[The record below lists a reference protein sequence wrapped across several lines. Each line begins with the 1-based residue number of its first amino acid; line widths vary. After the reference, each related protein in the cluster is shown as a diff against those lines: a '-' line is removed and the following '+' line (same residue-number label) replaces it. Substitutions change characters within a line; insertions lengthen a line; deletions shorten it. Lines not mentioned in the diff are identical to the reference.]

1 MKPGPKLQQQYPCC
15 DSSCNI
21 IFQTSQQRANHES
34 KMRTQ
39 GRGHEKRRVYSI
51 AGSSKAGSQIGQEDQ
66 KMDDF
71 NANKMMPPENIMR
84 SSIGPKS
91 ILTSANPFGFVT
103 GETDAQK
110 LAGLK
115 KLATKKDAPAVDKK
129 ADPRAISP

>member
-1 MKPGPKLQQQYPCC
+1 MNKKDTHCSAC
-15 DSSCNI
+15 
-21 IFQTSQQRANHES
+21 S
-34 KMRTQ
+34 KDFATRKDLTDHNACMRRL
-39 GRGHEKRRVYSI
+39 GKYKGHEVTGKSI

-103 GETDAQK
+103 GETDA
-110 LAGLK
+110 
-115 KLATKKDAPAVDKK
+115 
-129 ADPRAISP
+129 

>member
-1 MKPGPKLQQQYPCC
+1 
-15 DSSCNI
+15 
-21 IFQTSQQRANHES
+21 
-34 KMRTQ
+34 MRTQ

-103 GETDAQK
+103 GETDA
-110 LAGLK
+110 
-115 KLATKKDAPAVDKK
+115 
-129 ADPRAISP
+129 